1 MSSSTPNNW
10 KCWRYGCPNSFASA
24 PGSDSDFRW
33 EVMARDPS
41 PEEVACFTETV
52 EELMRDL
59 DQRES
64 LLPLRPPPS
73 QAHPEETIRRAEAS
87 IRTREDTQLVS
98 QGKDLEEQ
106 VCTRGQG

>member
-1 MSSSTPNNW
+1 MLP
-10 KCWRYGCPNSFASA
+10 
-24 PGSDSDFRW
+24 PGDRG
-33 EVMARDPS
+33 R
-41 PEEVACFTETV
+41 
-52 EELMRDL
+52 L

-73 QAHPEETIRRAEAS
+73 QAHPEETVRRAEAS

-106 VCTRGQG
+106 VGTRGQG

>member
-1 MSSSTPNNW
+1 MLP
-10 KCWRYGCPNSFASA
+10 
-24 PGSDSDFRW
+24 PGDRG
-33 EVMARDPS
+33 R
-41 PEEVACFTETV
+41 
-52 EELMRDL
+52 L
-59 DQRES
+59 DQHES

-106 VCTRGQG
+106 VGTRGQG